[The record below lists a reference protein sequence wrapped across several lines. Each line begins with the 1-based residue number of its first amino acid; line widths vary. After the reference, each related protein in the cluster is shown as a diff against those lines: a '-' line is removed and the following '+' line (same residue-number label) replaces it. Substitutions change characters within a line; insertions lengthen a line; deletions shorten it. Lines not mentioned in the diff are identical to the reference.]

1 MRRQP
6 ESSRKKKTKDLA
18 LDFSLIKV
26 QKPIPNPEKLQ
37 FLKVRMRGIEKSLIT
52 QDHRQEVVADDT
64 GSDGFYVIVRTED
77 LKNVRQ
83 DGKSA
88 PISNDSPPSDED
100 LADTISI
107 QASHPEMLNQA
118 NQIVGKN
125 DTTKEQM
132 TKLVRWTANNI
143 AKKMEDSFRPF
154 KSLAVLRSKTGDC
167 ESHATLY
174 AALARSQRIPTR
186 LVTGLVYV
194 EKTGFLYHAWAESYD
209 NGWLAV
215 DPTFNQVPADATHIK
230 VATGDSTDNAQ
241 AVLTMVGKLK
251 MQVLEYHH

>member
-18 LDFSLIKV
+18 LDFSLIKI

-37 FLKVRMRGIEKSLIT
+37 FLKVKMRGIEKSLIA
-52 QDHRQEVVADDT
+52 QDHRQEVVAGDT
-64 GSDGFYVIVRTED
+64 GSDGFYVIVRAGDAE
-77 LKNVRQ
+77 NVRQ

-88 PISNDSPPSDED
+88 PNSNDAPPSDED

-107 QASHPEMLNQA
+107 QSNHPEIASQT
-118 NQIVGKN
+118 NQIVGANNPPREKI
-125 DTTKEQM
+125 

-143 AKKMEDSFRPF
+143 ANKMQDSFRPL
-154 KSLAVLRSKTGDC
+154 KSLMVLRDKEGEC
-167 ESHATLY
+167 ESHAYLY
-174 AALARSQRIPTR
+174 AALARSQKIPTR
-186 LVTGLVYV
+186 LVTGIVYMD
-194 EKTGFLYHAWAESYD
+194 KIGFLYHAWAESYD

-251 MQVLEYHH
+251 IEVLEYHH